1 MRVNDAEGRAGAAA
15 IEGKQ
20 PFLERYG
27 EYIVPALIP
36 FIVLLI
42 TIAAYLVEKLTSAPV
57 VVVYVIAGV
66 AILLGG
72 SLRFIA
78 AFRDIY
84 HLKITVNVFVLV
96 AIAASLI
103 IGKFIPAAIIVFIM
117 SAAGG
122 LESFTLGRTRRAI
135 SSLLDLAPR
144 IATVMR
150 EGEEVVLDLEEVK
163 PGDIVVVKTGDRI
176 PVDGIVMEGEAA
188 VNQAPITGES
198 MPVDKSAGSEVYTG
212 SLSEVGHLLIR
223 TTRVGDDTTL
233 ARIVHL
239 VEEAQATKAPVAKI
253 ADRFTAYFFPAIL
266 LIALAVG
273 LTTGVLER
281 AVSVLLVACPCA
293 LAIAT
298 PTAVTAGIAN
308 LARRGV
314 LVKGGAFFEMAG
326 KLQAMIMDKT
336 GTVTLAKPQVTDV
349 ISFDGDSGDAVLAFA
364 ADAER
369 MSEHPIGKAIVERA
383 RGEGIPATEP
393 TEQKVDIGHGV
404 VATVDGSRVVVGNL
418 KLMSKHGIKTSAQQ
432 LASMVAFE
440 KEGKTA
446 LVVAVDRR
454 PRGTIAVADTVREDA
469 GETIKALKGL
479 GIAEVSI
486 LTGDSQLVAA
496 EVAEL
501 VGADQWLADLLPEA
515 KRQAVSDLRAQG
527 KVVGMIGDGIND
539 APALAEADVGFA
551 MGLAGTDVAIET
563 ADVTLMKD
571 DLSKVVDTIKLSRKV
586 SKRIKVNIFL
596 SIIWNVIGI
605 VLSSLGILNPVL
617 AVIFQELGCISVIL
631 SSTMLLWAR

>member
-1 MRVNDAEGRAGAAA
+1 MNANEAAGRAGTAAT
-15 IEGKQ
+15 EGKQ
-20 PFLERYG
+20 PFLVRYG

-36 FIVLLI
+36 CIVLLTTI
-42 TIAAYLVEKLTSAPV
+42 TAYLVEKLTSAPV

-66 AILLGG
+66 AILTGG

-84 HLKITVNVFVLV
+84 HRKITVNVFVLV
-96 AIAASLI
+96 AIAASII

-122 LESFTLGRTRRAI
+122 LESFTIGRTRRAI
-135 SSLLDLAPR
+135 SSLLDLAPKT
-144 IATVMR
+144 ATVMR
-150 EGEEVVLDLEEVK
+150 EGEEVVLDLDEVK

-212 SLSEVGHLLIR
+212 SLSEVGHLLIK

-273 LTTGVLER
+273 LATGVLER

-336 GTVTLAKPQVTDV
+336 GTITLAKPQVTDV
-349 ISFDGDSGDAVLAFA
+349 ISFDGDSGNAVLAFA
-364 ADAER
+364 ANAER
-369 MSEHPIGKAIVERA
+369 MSEHPIGRAIVERA
-383 RGEGIPATEP
+383 REEGIRATEP
-393 TEQKVDIGHGV
+393 IEQKVDIGHGV
-404 VATVDGSRVVVGNL
+404 VATVNGSRIVVGNL
-418 KLMSKHGIKTSAQQ
+418 KLMSKHGIETSVQQ
-432 LASMVAFE
+432 LGSLEVFE

-446 LVVAVDRR
+446 LVVAVDGR
-454 PRGTIAVADTVREDA
+454 PRGAIAVADTVREDV
-469 GETIKALKGL
+469 GETIRALKGL

-496 EVAEL
+496 EVAKR

-551 MGLAGTDVAIET
+551 MGLAGTEVAIET

-605 VLSSLGILNPVL
+605 VLSSLGVLNPVM
-617 AVIFQELGCISVIL
+617 AVTFQELGCISVIL

>member
-1 MRVNDAEGRAGAAA
+1 VNETTDHAAVA
-15 IEGKQ
+15 ATEGKQ
-20 PFLERYG
+20 PFLVRYK
-27 EYIVPALIP
+27 EYIIPALVP
-36 FIVLLI
+36 CIVLLI
-42 TIAAYLVEKLTSAPV
+42 TIAAYLVEKLTHAPV
-57 VVVYVIAGV
+57 VVVYVMAGV
-66 AILLGG
+66 AIVLGG

-84 HLKITVNVFVLV
+84 HMKITVNVFVLV

-135 SSLLDLAPR
+135 SSLLELAPKF
-144 IATVMR
+144 ATVMR
-150 EGEEVVLDLEEVK
+150 NGDEVVLDLAEVK
-163 PGDIVVVKTGDRI
+163 EGDVVVVKTGDRI
-176 PVDGIVMEGEAA
+176 PVDGIVLEGEAA
-188 VNQAPITGES
+188 INQAPITGES
-198 MPVDKSAGSEVYTG
+198 MPVDKAAGSEVYTG
-212 SLSEVGHLLIR
+212 SLSEVGHLLIQ

-233 ARIVHL
+233 ASIVHL

-253 ADRFTAYFFPAIL
+253 ADRFTAYFFPTIL

-273 LTTGVLER
+273 LATGLVER

-314 LVKGGAFFEMAG
+314 LVKGGAFFELAG
-326 KLQAMIMDKT
+326 KIQAMILDKT
-336 GTVTLAKPQVTDV
+336 GTVTYAKPQVTEV
-349 ISFDGDSGDAVLAFA
+349 ISFDGDSGEKVLVYA

-369 MSEHPIGKAIVERA
+369 MSEHPIGKAIVKRA
-383 RGEGIPATEP
+383 REDGIRATEP

-404 VATVDGSRVVVGNL
+404 VATVNGSRIVVGNL
-418 KLMSKHGIKTSAQQ
+418 KLMAKHGIEISPPQ
-432 LASMVAFE
+432 LASMAAFE

-446 LVVAVDRR
+446 LMVAADGQL
-454 PRGTIAVADTVREDA
+454 RGAIAVADTVREDA
-469 GETIKALKGL
+469 GEAIKALKDL
-479 GIAEVSI
+479 GIAEISI
-486 LTGDSQLVAA
+486 LTGDSQQVAQD
-496 EVAEL
+496 VAER
-501 VGADQWLADLLPEA
+501 VGADRWLADLLPEA
-515 KRQAVSDLRAQG
+515 KRQAVIDARAQG

-551 MGLAGTDVAIET
+551 MGIAGTDVAIET

-571 DLSKVVDTIKLSRKV
+571 DLGRVVDTIKLSRKV

-605 VLSSLGILNPVL
+605 VLSSLGVLNPVL

-631 SSTMLLWAR
+631 SSTLLLWAD

>member
-1 MRVNDAEGRAGAAA
+1 MNANEAAGRAGTAAT
-15 IEGKQ
+15 EGKQ
-20 PFLERYG
+20 PFLVRYG

-36 FIVLLI
+36 CIVLLTTI
-42 TIAAYLVEKLTSAPV
+42 TAYLVEKLTSAPV

-66 AILLGG
+66 AILTGG

-84 HLKITVNVFVLV
+84 HRKITVNVFVLV
-96 AIAASLI
+96 AIAASII

-122 LESFTLGRTRRAI
+122 LESFTIGRTRRAI
-135 SSLLDLAPR
+135 SSLLDLAPKT
-144 IATVMR
+144 ATVMR
-150 EGEEVVLDLEEVK
+150 EGEEVVLDLDEVK

-198 MPVDKSAGSEVYTG
+198 MPVDKSAASEVYTG

-273 LTTGVLER
+273 LATGVLER

-336 GTVTLAKPQVTDV
+336 GTITLAKPQVTDV
-349 ISFDGDSGDAVLAFA
+349 ISFDGDSGNAVLAFA
-364 ADAER
+364 ANAER

-383 RGEGIPATEP
+383 REEGIRATEP
-393 TEQKVDIGHGV
+393 IEQKGDIGHGG
-404 VATVDGSRVVVGNL
+404 VATVSGSRIVVGNL
-418 KLMSKHGIKTSAQQ
+418 KLMSKHGIETSVQQ
-432 LASMVAFE
+432 LGSMEVFE

-446 LVVAVDRR
+446 LVVAVDGR
-454 PRGTIAVADTVREDA
+454 PRGAIAVADTVREDV
-469 GETIKALKGL
+469 GETIRALKGL

-496 EVAEL
+496 EVAKR

-551 MGLAGTDVAIET
+551 MGLAGTEVAIET

-605 VLSSLGILNPVL
+605 VLSSLGVLNPVM
-617 AVIFQELGCISVIL
+617 AVTFQELGCISVIL

>member
-1 MRVNDAEGRAGAAA
+1 VNETTDHAAVA
-15 IEGKQ
+15 ATEGKQ
-20 PFLERYG
+20 PFLVRYK
-27 EYIVPALIP
+27 EYIIPALVP
-36 FIVLLI
+36 CIVLLI
-42 TIAAYLVEKLTSAPV
+42 TIAAYLVEKLTHAPV
-57 VVVYVIAGV
+57 VVVYVMAGV
-66 AILLGG
+66 AIVLGG

-84 HLKITVNVFVLV
+84 HMKITVNVFVLV

-135 SSLLDLAPR
+135 SSLLELAPKF
-144 IATVMR
+144 ATVMR
-150 EGEEVVLDLEEVK
+150 NGDEVVLDLAEVK
-163 PGDIVVVKTGDRI
+163 EGDVVVVKTGDRI
-176 PVDGIVMEGEAA
+176 PVDGIVLEGEAA
-188 VNQAPITGES
+188 INQAPITGES
-198 MPVDKSAGSEVYTG
+198 MPVDKAAGSEVYTG
-212 SLSEVGHLLIR
+212 SLSEVGHLLIQ

-233 ARIVHL
+233 ASIVHL

-253 ADRFTAYFFPAIL
+253 ADRFTAYFFPTIL

-273 LTTGVLER
+273 LATGLVER

-314 LVKGGAFFEMAG
+314 LVKGGAFFELAG
-326 KLQAMIMDKT
+326 KIQAMILDKT
-336 GTVTLAKPQVTDV
+336 GTVTYAKPQVTEV
-349 ISFDGDSGDAVLAFA
+349 ISFDGDSGEKVLVYA

-369 MSEHPIGKAIVERA
+369 MSEHPIGKAIVKRA
-383 RGEGIPATEP
+383 REDGIRATEP

-404 VATVDGSRVVVGNL
+404 VATVNGSRIVVGNL
-418 KLMSKHGIKTSAQQ
+418 KLMAKHGIEISPPQ
-432 LASMVAFE
+432 LASMAAFE

-446 LVVAVDRR
+446 LMD
-454 PRGTIAVADTVREDA
+454 
-469 GETIKALKGL
+469 L
-479 GIAEVSI
+479 GIAEISI
-486 LTGDSQLVAA
+486 LTGDSQQVAQD
-496 EVAEL
+496 VAER
-501 VGADQWLADLLPEA
+501 VGADRWLADLLPEA
-515 KRQAVSDLRAQG
+515 KRQAVIDARAQG

-551 MGLAGTDVAIET
+551 MGIAGTDVAIET

-571 DLSKVVDTIKLSRKV
+571 DLGRVVDTIKLSRKV

-605 VLSSLGILNPVL
+605 VLSSLGVLNPVL

-631 SSTMLLWAR
+631 SSTLLLWAD